1 MQDYY
6 QLDQQNIFFL
16 YKIKGL
22 YAGLSFSSCF
32 HLFVSLHFYLL
43 IFLFYKSHVCCLFQ
57 ALCKLGFICPLC
69 YLYLALPP
77 QISVYVCSSVFPCL
91 KYTSFFYL
99 VTIKSSVKI
108 SILILFSP
116 GMLRNSR
123 AYFLLVIFYKSL
135 YHCGVPSLYPLFTL
149 LLIHTNFSCSLFSKD
164 MICIFLFLIVICSIP
179 FPPSNI

>member
-1 MQDYY
+1 MQNYY

-32 HLFVSLHFYLL
+32 HLFVSLHFYLP

-108 SILILFSP
+108 SILILFSQKFK
-116 GMLRNSR
+116 SI
-123 AYFLLVIFYKSL
+123 FSSCHLL
-135 YHCGVPSLYPLFTL
+135 
-149 LLIHTNFSCSLFSKD
+149 
-164 MICIFLFLIVICSIP
+164 
-179 FPPSNI
+179 

>member
-22 YAGLSFSSCF
+22 YAGLSFSSFF
-32 HLFVSLHFYLL
+32 HLFVSLHFYLP

-91 KYTSFFYL
+91 KYTS
-99 VTIKSSVKI
+99 
-108 SILILFSP
+108 ILLF
-116 GMLRNSR
+116 GN
-123 AYFLLVIFYKSL
+123 YQ
-135 YHCGVPSLYPLFTL
+135 
-149 LLIHTNFSCSLFSKD
+149 
-164 MICIFLFLIVICSIP
+164 VICKDIYPHPFLSRHAQKFKSI
-179 FPPSNI
+179 FSSCHLL